1 MSPLGFD
8 HKGTPGLAGGGI
20 HSRPLAP
27 AALATEHSRKAGD
40 FPPGQRPRHSQA
52 FGADIRRRWGFQHP
66 PGKSPWPPPG
76 HCPAGSS
83 PTQPRPSPLVGQ
95 GGHAT
100 WRRRKTL
107 PMSPNSRSP
116 SLEPTP
122 RHSPHP
128 WPWLTSHPRQP
139 PAQRHSF
146 LPHPLPPPWPHSGS
160 GPLRDVL
167 DSHVGWG
174 YRELTSVPSTSSS
187 KGPG

>member
-1 MSPLGFD
+1 MHVSRGFD
-8 HKGTPGLAGGGI
+8 HKGTPAWLVVV
-20 HSRPLAP
+20 S
-27 AALATEHSRKAGD
+27 T
-40 FPPGQRPRHSQA
+40 PGPGPSSPGHRAQQESWDLLPQRPRHSQA

-66 PGKSPWPPPG
+66 PGKSLG
-76 HCPAGSS
+76 HRRPLPAGSS

-116 SLEPTP
+116 LPGANTQALSPPLALANLTP
-122 RHSPHP
+122 
-128 WPWLTSHPRQP
+128 L
-139 PAQRHSF
+139 PATCSARHSF

-160 GPLRDVL
+160 GLLRDVL
-167 DSHVGWG
+167 ESHVGWG